1 MVTED
6 FMKSGNLF
14 DYATSELS
22 QDAFVCW
29 LCSHWNDWD
38 DTVRDA
44 SQNLLHAMLES
55 DDSAPVKVLQI
66 CRQRFNVDVAV
77 LAEHADTRTV
87 LIVEDKT
94 GSMEHNDQLRRYRDG
109 VDRLFPG
116 EPYDAARV
124 IYYKTGSLVEYSRV
138 KDLCDRVLGLDDIL
152 HFIGTPGTESH
163 NAILAEY
170 VAHLQQLQER
180 RNMWD
185 VVPIGDWDDNARAGY
200 AEHLYR
206 RITAAGW
213 SGWGVFEKPNTQNGG
228 HWVVSLGEER
238 ELGVRRLK
246 TFIGIEFPPDNIHPN
261 WLLRILV
268 RLNAPKGEAYNR
280 HDCGLPPINDRSG
293 FTSRHS
299 PVSIIGLIDMVPDT
313 SEGQAMT
320 GKRLDAM
327 VDAAIKE
334 YLAWCSRNLS
344 SDE

>member
-246 TFIGIEFPPDNIHPN
+246 RSSASNSRRITFIPTGCFASSFVSTRQKGKHITVMTADCPPSMIGVDSRADI
-261 WLLRILV
+261 
-268 RLNAPKGEAYNR
+268 A
-280 HDCGLPPINDRSG
+280 RSPSLALSTW
-293 FTSRHS
+293 FRTHRK
-299 PVSIIGLIDMVPDT
+299 V
-313 SEGQAMT
+313 
-320 GKRLDAM
+320 KR
-327 VDAAIKE
+327 
-334 YLAWCSRNLS
+334 
-344 SDE
+344 